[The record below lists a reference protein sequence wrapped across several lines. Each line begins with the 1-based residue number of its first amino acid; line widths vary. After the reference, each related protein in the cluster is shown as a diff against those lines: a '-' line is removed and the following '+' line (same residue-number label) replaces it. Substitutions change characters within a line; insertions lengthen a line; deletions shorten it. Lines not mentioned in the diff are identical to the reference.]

1 MHEKKQNLVTNI
13 FLRFGK
19 CSKYSIV
26 KETEIGKVIDVFKP
40 ETKETIKIM
49 RTFGFIEDGNF
60 QLTYPAINL
69 CLFENVIVQ
78 GKADYVISGNRVFWP
93 KFFRYNFSKNIPRD
107 KGFYECVDTDL
118 MLRTPKVTRTYDV
131 AFSLLGVHAH
141 VWSHALSE
149 YFTKLVEI
157 EKILSIETGE
167 LVVLCPQY
175 TDSQLKQIVLNYLSK
190 YDRVKIASV
199 EDGEYIG
206 VNKLYYIERPAA
218 FTDHETYVAI
228 GDNVQ
233 PKIISDIL
241 KKELVT
247 PMIVGMEDE
256 SYPKKLFLPRKGKY
270 RALTNNDEIEDF
282 FKSQG
287 YFFLEPHK
295 VSLEEK
301 IKYFYNADKIAGSY
315 SSAFSNIIF
324 CKPGTKALL
333 FSNYQRIFETW
344 LSMHY
349 QHFDIDMMFVTG
361 FDIKKENSAHTSF
374 FIPLD
379 KIIAAGKY
387 LGLL

>member
-1 MHEKKQNLVTNI
+1 MHEKKQILVTNI
-13 FLRFGK
+13 LLRLGK
-19 CSKYSIV
+19 CSRYSIV

-40 ETKETIKIM
+40 ETKETVKIM

-69 CLFENVIVQ
+69 CLFENVIVT
-78 GKADYVISGNRVFWP
+78 GKTDFVILGNLICWP
-93 KFFRYNFSKNIPRD
+93 KYFHYNFSKNIPRD
-107 KGFYECVDTDL
+107 NGFYGCTDTTL
-118 MLRTPKVTRTYDV
+118 TLRTPRVTRTYDV

-141 VWSHALSE
+141 VWSHSLSE
-149 YFTKLVEI
+149 YFTKLVEV

-167 LVVLCPQY
+167 LVVLCPEY
-175 TDSQLKQIVLNYLSK
+175 SDAQLKQIVYNYLSK
-190 YDRVKIASV
+190 YDRVKIVSV
-199 EDGEYIG
+199 ADGESIR
-206 VNKLYYIERPAA
+206 VNKLYYMERPAA

-233 PKIISDIL
+233 PKIIADIL
-241 KKELVT
+241 KKKLVT
-247 PMIVGMEDE
+247 PMVEGMKDE
-256 SYPKKLFLPRKGKY
+256 SYPKKLFLPRRGKY
-270 RALTNNDEIEDF
+270 RALTNNDEVEEF

-301 IKYFYNADKIAGSY
+301 IKFFYNADEIVGSY

-324 CKPGTKALL
+324 CRPGTKALL

-379 KIIAAGKY
+379 KIIAAGRQ